1 MTKSFRHIQELMLN
15 PKPKRMDL
23 ELLERLQQR
32 DKVESRFQELF
43 IELKPSPESDFVAE
57 LNDNGTLTVTLTRL
71 RKELKGKELQISSLR
86 EIINVKNKDFEKLN
100 DEIISLSIENNLLQK
115 RFRDLEEEH
124 NKLVKRWLDKV
135 QQDVEKLN
143 ANLQ

>member
-1 MTKSFRHIQELMLN
+1 MLN